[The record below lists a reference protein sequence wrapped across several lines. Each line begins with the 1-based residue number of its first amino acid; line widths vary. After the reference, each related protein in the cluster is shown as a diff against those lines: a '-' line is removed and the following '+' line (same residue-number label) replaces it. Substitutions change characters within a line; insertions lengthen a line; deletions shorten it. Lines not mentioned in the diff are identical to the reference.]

1 LIHRQSKCTYDLRTR
16 WFAESV
22 AEFKTYERSVTMGSL
37 SITHWLIVLVIVA
50 LVFGT
55 KKIRNLGSDLGG
67 AIKGFKEGM
76 QESEAAAPEATA
88 QPVSANATVD
98 VQTRHPVSQQ

>member
-1 LIHRQSKCTYDLRTR
+1 
-16 WFAESV
+16 
-22 AEFKTYERSVTMGSL
+22 MGSL
-37 SITHWLIVLVIVA
+37 SITHWLIVLAIVA

-76 QESEAAAPEATA
+76 QDAEPVAVQAAAKPMSANGSIEAAGR
-88 QPVSANATVD
+88 PVAE
-98 VQTRHPVSQQ
+98 QQ

>member
-1 LIHRQSKCTYDLRTR
+1 
-16 WFAESV
+16 
-22 AEFKTYERSVTMGSL
+22 MGSL
-37 SITHWLIVLVIVA
+37 SITHWLIVLVIVS

-76 QESEAAAPEATA
+76 QEAEPVAAQNTA
-88 QPVSANATVD
+88 KAVEPQ
-98 VQTRHPVSQQ
+98 

>member
-1 LIHRQSKCTYDLRTR
+1 
-16 WFAESV
+16 
-22 AEFKTYERSVTMGSL
+22 MGSL

-76 QESEAAAPEATA
+76 QESEPDTKDAAVQTTQATPA
-88 QPVSANATVD
+88 DTTIE
-98 VQTRHPVSQQ
+98 VQTRRPVSQQ

>member
-1 LIHRQSKCTYDLRTR
+1 
-16 WFAESV
+16 
-22 AEFKTYERSVTMGSL
+22 MGTL
-37 SITHWLIVLVIVA
+37 SITHWLIVLAIIT

-76 QESEAAAPEATA
+76 QDAEPATEDAA
-88 QPVSANATVD
+88 ANATLATAPID
-98 VQTRHPVSQQ
+98 GQASPADSKQ

>member
-1 LIHRQSKCTYDLRTR
+1 
-16 WFAESV
+16 
-22 AEFKTYERSVTMGSL
+22 MGSL
-37 SITHWLIVLVIVA
+37 SITHWLIVLAIVS

-76 QESEAAAPEATA
+76 QDAEPVAVQAAAKPMSANGSIEAAGR
-88 QPVSANATVD
+88 PVAE
-98 VQTRHPVSQQ
+98 QQ